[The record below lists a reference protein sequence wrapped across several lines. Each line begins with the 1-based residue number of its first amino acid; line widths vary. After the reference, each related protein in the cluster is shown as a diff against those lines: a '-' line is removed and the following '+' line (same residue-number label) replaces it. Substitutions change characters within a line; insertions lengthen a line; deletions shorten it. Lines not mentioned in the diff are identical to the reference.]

1 MFTKWFESID
11 EGFKELKRISYSVAD
26 ATGDAVSVADALA
39 TLAVN
44 TMHMRTGN
52 GVGWDLPSLEATT
65 YAVTYVT
72 TSGLSFGWRAKF
84 DGLVGSASADHVGW
98 DFWIKHPEGV
108 TPEGS
113 TLAASALSKGWQE
126 VEELDMQFCV
136 I

>member
-1 MFTKWFESID
+1 MFTKLFYNLE
-11 EGFKELKRISYSVAD
+11 EGFKELKRISFSVVD
-26 ATGDAVSVADALA
+26 ATGDADTVADALA

-44 TMHMRTGN
+44 TLGMRTSN

-84 DGLVGSASADHVGW
+84 RGLVGSANADHVGW
-98 DFWIKHPEGV
+98 DFWIKHPEGIA
-108 TPEGS
+108 PKGS
-113 TLAASALSKGWQE
+113 TLAKSALEAGWQE
-126 VEELDMQFCV
+126 VKELDMQFA

>member
-1 MFTKWFESID
+1 MFTKQFANLE
-11 EGFKELKRISYSVAD
+11 EGFKELKQISYSVTD

-44 TMHMRTGN
+44 TLGMRTSN

-65 YAVTYVT
+65 YAVTYTT
-72 TSGLSFGWRAKF
+72 TSGLSFGWRATF
-84 DGLVGSASADHVGW
+84 RGIVGSANADHTGW
-98 DFWIKHPEGV
+98 DFWIKHPEG
-108 TPEGS
+108 TAPAGS
-113 TLAASALSKGWQE
+113 TLAESALSKGWQE

>member
-1 MFTKWFESID
+1 MFTKQFANLE
-11 EGFKELKRISYSVAD
+11 EGFKELKQISYSVTD

-44 TMHMRTGN
+44 TLGMRTSN
-52 GVGWDLPSLEATT
+52 GVGWDLPSLEATA

-84 DGLVGSASADHVGW
+84 NGIVGSASADHVGW
-98 DFWIKHPEGV
+98 DFWIKHPEGIA
-108 TPEGS
+108 PKGS
-113 TLAASALSKGWQE
+113 TLAKSALEAGWQE
-126 VEELDMQFCV
+126 VKELDMQFA